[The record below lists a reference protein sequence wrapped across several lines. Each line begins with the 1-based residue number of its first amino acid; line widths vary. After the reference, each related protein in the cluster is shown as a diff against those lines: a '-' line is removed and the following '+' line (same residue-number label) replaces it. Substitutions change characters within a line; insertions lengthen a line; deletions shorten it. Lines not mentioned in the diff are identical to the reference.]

1 MVPKIKRIL
10 YATDLTK
17 NSLYAFF
24 YATDMAKKYDARI
37 VMLHAVEPP
46 LMYFTPISLQTAEK
60 AKEQEQEIDL
70 KEMKERLQ
78 DFCERMDVHLG
89 YSCTDLVSD
98 ILVPVGYAVEEIL
111 NTADEKACDVIILGS
126 HGKGFLKQTLLGG
139 TAASVLERSRTPVFV
154 IPLPSDKTTVDW
166 DEI

>member
-1 MVPKIKRIL
+1 
-10 YATDLTK
+10 
-17 NSLYAFF
+17 
-24 YATDMAKKYDARI
+24 
-37 VMLHAVEPP
+37 
-46 LMYFTPISLQTAEK
+46 MYFTPTSLETAEK

-78 DFCERMDVHLG
+78 DFCERMEVHLG

-98 ILVPVGYAVEEIL
+98 ILVPVGYPVEEIL
-111 NTADEKACDVIILGS
+111 NAADEKACDVIILGS
-126 HGKGFLKQTLLGG
+126 HGKGFLKQTFLGD

-166 DEI
+166 DNI

>member
-1 MVPKIKRIL
+1 MIPKIKRIL

-24 YATDMAKKYDARI
+24 YATDMAKKYNAGI
-37 VMLHAVEPP
+37 VMLHAVKPP
-46 LMYFTPISLQTAEK
+46 LVYFTPTSLETAEK

-78 DFCERMDVHLG
+78 DFCERMEVHLG

-98 ILVPVGYAVEEIL
+98 ILVPVGYPVEEIL
-111 NTADEKACDVIILGS
+111 NAADEKACDVINLGS
-126 HGKGFLKQTLLGG
+126 HGKGFLKQTFLGD

-166 DEI
+166 DNI